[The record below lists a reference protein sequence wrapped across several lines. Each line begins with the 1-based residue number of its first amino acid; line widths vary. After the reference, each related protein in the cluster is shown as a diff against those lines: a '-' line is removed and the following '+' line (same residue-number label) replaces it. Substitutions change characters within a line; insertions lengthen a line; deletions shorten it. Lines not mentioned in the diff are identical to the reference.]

1 MNFKVNLFFLLYETP
16 FTPFGFPT
24 LIVSRL
30 SGGVG
35 KGGHNW
41 KKQVCFKMHF
51 RQNLFCSFHNTVD
64 VKPKNIAQLQL
75 QLKL

>member
-1 MNFKVNLFFLLYETP
+1 MEFSIKGPDPATRPPQWKKNMVQKCFESIKMNLKVNLFFHLHETP

-35 KGGHNW
+35 
-41 KKQVCFKMHF
+41 
-51 RQNLFCSFHNTVD
+51 
-64 VKPKNIAQLQL
+64 
-75 QLKL
+75 